1 MAYARSPSA
10 PTPQTELR
18 IFEGDFK
25 RVIFGT
31 YHFGSKAYLER
42 YIDEAVFRYNTRK
55 ASEST
60 RFADMFAKSIGIC
73 DYKAV
78 KALKVA

>member
-1 MAYARSPSA
+1 MQIYNDFFNKQKNIDKGRKKSGF
-10 PTPQTELR
+10 
-18 IFEGDFK
+18 FE
-25 RVIFGT
+25 RFG
-31 YHFGSKAYLER
+31 YS
-42 YIDEAVFRYNTRK
+42 TRK

-78 KALKVA
+78 KALKVT

>member
-1 MAYARSPSA
+1 MSRFFVRKDYS
-10 PTPQTELR
+10 
-18 IFEGDFK
+18 
-25 RVIFGT
+25 FGT
-31 YHFGSKAYLER
+31 YHFVSKGYLQP
-42 YIDEAVFRYNTRK
+42 YIDEAIYHYNTRK

-60 RFADMFAKSIGIC
+60 RFPDMFAKPIGIC